1 MPVQLGFSLCAD
13 GCADG
18 FCATKFW
25 RRFEVGFEVKDC
37 LEQSPKHGIRMRGGL
52 GAGCALALMCV
63 LLVSHAPAR
72 DSAAGASKPSKS
84 AAQTSSAR
92 AKSTTQ
98 STHSKSSRRPGASKA
113 ATSSKTHASSHSSSS
128 THSASTHS
136 AHSSMGAHAKSTAS
150 AHGGKSKYAKSRKGG
165 KTKTVARG
173 QQKIAPERAQEIQE
187 ALVREHY
194 LTEAAGTWDAATEDA
209 MRRYQ
214 ADHGWQSKTVPDAR
228 ALIALGLGPSHEHL
242 LNPESAMTTEPES
255 PRATALAP
263 SSQRVDPGAPMNP
276 NPPAPGSSVEH
287 DSGSPQ

>member
-1 MPVQLGFSLCAD
+1 
-13 GCADG
+13 
-18 FCATKFW
+18 
-25 RRFEVGFEVKDC
+25 
-37 LEQSPKHGIRMRGGL
+37 MRGWL

-72 DSAAGASKPSKS
+72 DSTAGASKSSKS
-84 AAQTSSAR
+84 SPQASSAR
-92 AKSTTQ
+92 AKSTTP
-98 STHSKSSRRPGASKA
+98 STHAKSSRRPGGSKS

-128 THSASTHS
+128 THSST
-136 AHSSMGAHAKSTAS
+136 GAHAKSTAS
-150 AHGGKSKYAKSRKGG
+150 AAHSGKSKYAKSRKGG

-194 LTEAAGTWDAATEDA
+194 LTEAAGTWDPATEDA

-263 SSQRVDPGAPMNP
+263 SSQGADPGAPMNP
-276 NPPAPGSSVEH
+276 NPPAPGTSVER
-287 DSGSPQ
+287 DSGRPQ